1 MPGICVAF
9 VASAAAC
16 TLKALLAKGN
26 SALGAWRPAALL

>member
-16 TLKALLAKGN
+16 PLKALLAKGKFRP
-26 SALGAWRPAALL
+26 GRPAALL